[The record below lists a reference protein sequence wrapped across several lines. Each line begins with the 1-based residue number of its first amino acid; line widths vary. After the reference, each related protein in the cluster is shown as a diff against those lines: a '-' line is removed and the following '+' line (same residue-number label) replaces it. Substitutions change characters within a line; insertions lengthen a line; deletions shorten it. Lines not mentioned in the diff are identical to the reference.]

1 MKQNLLIRNTRNF
14 LLTGFFAAMTWVQ
27 GQEPVIIYQQNFDG
41 SNGDFT
47 NTIVSQNTET
57 NGWISSST
65 EPQYGDVYRHMW
77 NFSDVSSGSNPLTM
91 PISGRSMGMGFYNG
105 NDPWVPNEYF
115 HYYAAEPAD
124 QTFYTTRWAHIGI
137 STEGYENITIEF
149 KWKCAGEL
157 FEGVVYDYGTVNTSI
172 DGGATWAMDQ
182 TGGQGG
188 TTSEHGNFNGG
199 LYFGNEGV
207 QTAILTLPETRDNQ
221 PDFRLA
227 FRMVVDE
234 GYGTGGG
241 FIIDDI
247 IVRGTLIEELG
258 TSDLSGSGFK
268 VYKDGGDFVVKSSSK
283 NIQNLE
289 VYDLSGKLIISLKDN
304 RKEIRIK
311 ASQLAKGVH
320 VVKAGL
326 ENGEVLTQKIV
337 K

>member
-1 MKQNLLIRNTRNF
+1 MKKTVLIKITRNLF
-14 LLTGFFAAMTWVQ
+14 LTGFITAVSFASAQTV
-27 GQEPVIIYQQNFDG
+27 IYQQNFDG
-41 SNGDFT
+41 NNGNFT

-57 NGWISSST
+57 NGWIASST
-65 EPQYGDVYRHMW
+65 EPQYGGIYRHMW
-77 NFSDVSSGSNPLTM
+77 NFSDVTAGNNPVTM
-91 PISGRSMGMGFYNG
+91 PISGKSMGMGFYNG

-124 QTFYTTRWAHIGI
+124 QPFYTTRWAHVGF

-149 KWKCAGEL
+149 KWRCAGEI

-199 LYFGNEGV
+199 LYFGNETV
-207 QTAILTLPETRDNQ
+207 QTAILTLPESRDNQ
-221 PDFRLA
+221 PNFRLA
-227 FRMVVDE
+227 FRMVIDE

-247 IVRGTLIEELG
+247 IVRGTPIVMATADTDKSNINVYRDGDAFVIKSTSEKIQTIEL
-258 TSDLSGSGFK
+258 F
-268 VYKDGGDFVVKSSSK
+268 
-283 NIQNLE
+283 
-289 VYDLSGKLIISLKDN
+289 DLSGKQLINQKGSN
-304 RKEIRIK
+304 TEFRIQ
-311 ASQLAKGVH
+311 ANHLSKGVY
-320 VVKAGL
+320 VVKATL
-326 ENGEVLTQKIV
+326 ENGTELTKKII